1 MSERSERNT
10 GTAAPKPPIPN
21 VTVAGST
28 NRSGTISVRATDQ
41 GMPVE
46 ITFERSE
53 YRYGAQTLANEILR
67 LTQRS
72 TIVAK
77 ARRREQL
84 AESGMPD
91 DILDKLGLPTRKAA
105 VDELDRI
112 DDADTGPT
120 TWMRPV

>member
-1 MSERSERNT
+1 MSRPVDPQQSQQV
-10 GTAAPKPPIPN
+10 PN

-28 NRSGTISVRATDQ
+28 NRSGTIAVRATDQ

-46 ITFERSE
+46 IKFERSE
-53 YRYGAQTLANEILR
+53 YRYGAQALAAEILR

-72 TIVAK
+72 TVAAR
-77 ARRREQL
+77 ARRREVL
-84 AESGMPD
+84 TEAGMPA
-91 DILDKLGLPTRKAA
+91 DILDRLGLPTRQQA

-120 TWMRPV
+120 SWMRPV

>member
-1 MSERSERNT
+1 MTR
-10 GTAAPKPPIPN
+10 PQVPN
-21 VTVAGST
+21 VTVAASS

-46 ITFERSE
+46 IKFERSE
-53 YRYGAQTLANEILR
+53 YRYGAQSLANEILR

-72 TIVAK
+72 AIAAR
-77 ARRREQL
+77 ARRRELL
-84 AESGMPD
+84 AEAGMPS
-91 DILDKLGLPTRKAA
+91 DILDRLGLPTRQQA

-120 TWMRPV
+120 SWMRPV

>member
-1 MSERSERNT
+1 MT
-10 GTAAPKPPIPN
+10 QPQVPN
-21 VTVAGST
+21 VTVAASS

-46 ITFERSE
+46 IKFERSE
-53 YRYGAQTLANEILR
+53 YRYGAQSLANEILR

-72 TIVAK
+72 AIAAR
-77 ARRREQL
+77 ARRRELL
-84 AESGMPD
+84 AEAGMPS
-91 DILDKLGLPTRKAA
+91 DILDRLGLPTRQQA

>member
-1 MSERSERNT
+1 MTR
-10 GTAAPKPPIPN
+10 PQVPN
-21 VTVAGST
+21 VTVAGSS

-46 ITFERSE
+46 ITFERNE
-53 YRYGAQTLANEILR
+53 YRYGAQSLANEILR

-72 TIVAK
+72 AIAAR
-77 ARRREQL
+77 ARRRELL
-84 AESGMPD
+84 AEAGMPT
-91 DILDKLGLPTRKAA
+91 DILDRLGLPNRQQA

-120 TWMRPV
+120 SWMRPV

>member
-1 MSERSERNT
+1 MS
-10 GTAAPKPPIPN
+10 APQQPAVPN

-46 ITFERSE
+46 IKFERSE
-53 YRYGAQTLANEILR
+53 YRYGAQSLANEILR
-67 LTQRS
+67 LTKRS
-72 TIVAK
+72 TVAAK
-77 ARRREQL
+77 ARRRELL
-84 AESGMPD
+84 AEAGMPA
-91 DILDKLGLPTRKAA
+91 DILDRLGLPTRQAA

>member
-1 MSERSERNT
+1 MTR
-10 GTAAPKPPIPN
+10 PPVPN
-21 VTVAGST
+21 VTVASSS

-46 ITFERSE
+46 IKFERSE
-53 YRYGAQTLANEILR
+53 YRYGAQSLANEILR

-72 TIVAK
+72 AIAAR
-77 ARRREQL
+77 ARRRELL
-84 AESGMPD
+84 AESGMPS
-91 DILDKLGLPTRKAA
+91 DILDRLGLPTRQQA